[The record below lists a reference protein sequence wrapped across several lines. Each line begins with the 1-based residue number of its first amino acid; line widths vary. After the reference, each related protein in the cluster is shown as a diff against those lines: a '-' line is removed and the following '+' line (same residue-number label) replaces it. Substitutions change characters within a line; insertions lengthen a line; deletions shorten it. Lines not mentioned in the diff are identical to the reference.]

1 MSQTKTKSQT
11 KACHCAS
18 NRRCDSCAER
28 DLEALIAKCKA
39 SPRYQKEE
47 ALRDTII
54 ISPRV
59 SGREGRSGFHRQ
71 DKVAECETPE
81 TTEDDVK
88 YISARVLAYREPE
101 GESLTWCCPSCG
113 PLTQRET
120 PLVDAACVAHCPRMG
135 CDAVVKLTD
144 PKRVATK

>member
-1 MSQTKTKSQT
+1 MRQTQSQT
-11 KACHCAS
+11 KACHCVS

-28 DLEALIAKCKA
+28 DLEALTAKCKA
-39 SPRYQKEE
+39 SLRYQQEE

-54 ISPRV
+54 ISPRA

-71 DKVAECETPE
+71 DKAVPE
-81 TTEDDVK
+81 ATISTEDDVK

-120 PLVDAACVAHCPRMG
+120 PLVDVACATHCPRMG
-135 CDAVVKLTD
+135 CDAVVKLA
-144 PKRVATK
+144 PK